1 LCRSRAYTFRS
12 GKALLPANPFVTI
25 DRKKSKGEVIM
36 LAAERG
42 KRTRTNTTL
51 GIVVEYGGNPTSI
64 ALDHE
69 AGQETQ

>member
-1 LCRSRAYTFRS
+1 
-12 GKALLPANPFVTI
+12 
-25 DRKKSKGEVIM
+25 M

-42 KRTRTNTTL
+42 KRTRTNTKL
-51 GIVVEYGGNPTSI
+51 GIFVEHGGNPTPI

>member
-1 LCRSRAYTFRS
+1 
-12 GKALLPANPFVTI
+12 
-25 DRKKSKGEVIM
+25 M